1 VKVFVAGATGA
12 LGVPVVRR
20 LIAAGHRVT
29 GLTRSERKR
38 PVLESMGATCAVGD
52 ALDPEAVRRAIVQ
65 AQPEAILSLLTRL
78 PKRGPLFGR
87 DLQANA
93 RIHRNGTA
101 NVVRAAKEARTERIV
116 AESVIFRYGWGD
128 IPPMRTEDDPV
139 ATSAP
144 SNSTQMALDGVRA
157 LEDSVLGAGG
167 VVLRFAAFYGPGV
180 GHVEF
185 MMKLLRR
192 RFMPVPDVEGGALSW
207 VHIEDAASATVAA
220 LDKGRPSH
228 VYNIAD
234 DEPVALTDFARELAR
249 AIGAPEPRKIPLAFA
264 KATASY
270 GALLTT
276 STMSVSNAKAKREL
290 GWTPRYRSIRE
301 GLPTVIDRVG
311 PRQAS

>member
-1 VKVFVAGATGA
+1 VRVFVAGATGA
-12 LGVPVVRR
+12 LGTPVVRLLR
-20 LIAAGHRVT
+20 EAGHDVT

-38 PVLESMGATCAVGD
+38 SMLESIGATCAVAD
-52 ALDPEAVRRAIVQ
+52 ALDQQAVRRAIVD
-65 AQPEAILSLLTRL
+65 ARPEAILSLLTRL

-93 RIHRNGTA
+93 RVHRNGTA
-101 NVVRAAKEARTERIV
+101 NVVHAAKEARIQRIV

-128 IPPMRTEDDPV
+128 IPPMRTEDDPA

-157 LEDSVLGAGG
+157 LEETVLAAGG

-185 MMKLLRR
+185 MTKLLRR
-192 RFMPVPDVEGGALSW
+192 RFLPVPDVEGGSLSW
-207 VHIEDAASATVAA
+207 IHIEDAASATVAA
-220 LDKGRPSH
+220 LDRGRPSQ

-234 DEPVALTDFARELAR
+234 DEPIGLIDFTRELAR

-270 GALLTT
+270 GALLAT

-290 GWTPRYRSIRE
+290 GWAPRYPSIRE
-301 GLPTVIDRVG
+301 GLPTMIARAG
-311 PRQAS
+311 PLRAS